1 MKRMWI
7 SLALL
12 VLVFAAAIGNT
23 FYLER
28 LCGQL
33 SSLLTQAETRGEA
46 EDWEKA
52 LELTRQAEALWDR
65 HDMYLHVTLRHT
77 DTDDVFLSFKEVKEF
92 LQCQEEGEY
101 SAANAVLLGQIH
113 LLCEQEQFNL
123 KNLF

>member
-12 VLVFAAAIGNT
+12 ALVFAAAIGNT

-28 LCGQL
+28 LCDQL
-33 SSLLTQAETRGEA
+33 SSLLTQAEAQGEA

-65 HDMYLHVTLRHT
+65 HNMYLHVTLRHT
-77 DTDDVFLSFKEVKEF
+77 DTDDVFSPFKRLRSF
-92 LQCQEEGEY
+92 C
-101 SAANAVLLGQIH
+101 NARRRASTPPPTPYCWGRSTCCVSRSNSI
-113 LLCEQEQFNL
+113 
-123 KNLF
+123 